1 MFWAAHAA
9 RRLGPVPAAP
19 SGRADECVR
28 CFEPGL
34 LVSYA
39 ASQRGI
45 TINEHAD
52 ARATCVSRL
61 TTL

>member
-28 CFEPGL
+28 CFDWL
-34 LVSYA
+34 ASVLHA

-45 TINEHAD
+45 N
-52 ARATCVSRL
+52 S
-61 TTL
+61 